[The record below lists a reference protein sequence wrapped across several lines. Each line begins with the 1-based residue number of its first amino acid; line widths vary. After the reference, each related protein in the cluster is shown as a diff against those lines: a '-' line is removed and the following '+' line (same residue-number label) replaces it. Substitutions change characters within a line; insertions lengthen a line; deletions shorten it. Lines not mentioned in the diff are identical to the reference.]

1 MILTLLST
9 EPPPAADD
17 SQAVRRRL
25 KQQDREVWDRLVRDE
40 HGRIFSLH
48 LRLIGDR
55 EVAADLTQETFA
67 EAWRSAGSYS
77 GEAPPRAWL
86 YGVAGNVNRSWLRKQ
101 GRREPED
108 EVDDA
113 LPDPEPTAEEIAIL
127 RERTDLVV
135 SAVRE
140 LPETYRRTV
149 AMRYFGGLTGPEIA
163 EVEGVEPGT
172 IRWRIHEANKRLWA
186 MLEPTLG
193 EEGDDEAGQD
203 GELRIAP

>member
-1 MILTLLST
+1 VG
-9 EPPPAADD
+9 AARARGARAHL
-17 SQAVRRRL
+17 Q
-25 KQQDREVWDRLVRDE
+25 
-40 HGRIFSLH
+40 LH

-67 EAWRSAGSYS
+67 EAWRSVASYS
-77 GEAPPRAWL
+77 AEAPPRAWL
-86 YGVAGNVNRSWLRKQ
+86 CGVAGNVNRSWLRRQ

-113 LPDPEPTAEEIAIL
+113 LPDPEPTAEEISIL
-127 RERTDLVV
+127 RERNELVL
-135 SAVRE
+135 SAIGR

-163 EVEGVEPGT
+163 QVEGVEPGT

-186 MLEPTLG
+186 LLAPTLG

>member
-17 SQAVRRRL
+17 SPALRTRFGE
-25 KQQDREVWDRLVRDE
+25 QDRELWERFVRDE
-40 HGRIFSLH
+40 HGRIFNLH

-67 EAWRSAGSYS
+67 EAWRSVEGYS
-77 GEAPPRAWL
+77 GDAPPRAWL
-86 YGVAGNVNRSWLRKQ
+86 YGVASNVNRNWLRTR
-101 GRREPED
+101 GRHEPETQ
-108 EVDDA
+108 VDDA
-113 LPDPEPTAEEIAIL
+113 LPDPEPTTEEIAIL
-127 RERTDLVV
+127 RERTDLVL
-135 SAVRE
+135 SAVRD

-163 EVEGVEPGT
+163 RIEGVEPGT
-172 IRWRIHEANKRLWA
+172 IRWRIHEANKLLWA
-186 MLEPTLG
+186 ALAPRLG
-193 EEGDDEAGQD
+193 EEGDHEAGRD

>member
-9 EPPPAADD
+9 EPPPVAED
-17 SQAVRRRL
+17 SPTLRRRFAE
-25 KQQDREVWDRLVRDE
+25 KDREVWDRLVHDE
-40 HGRIFSLH
+40 HGRIFNMH

-55 EVAADLTQETFA
+55 EAAADLTQETFA
-67 EAWRSAGSYS
+67 EAWRSAGGYS
-77 GEAPPRAWL
+77 GEGPPRAWL
-86 YGVAGNVNRSWLRKQ
+86 FGVAANVNRSWLRKQ

-108 EVDDA
+108 EVDDT

-127 RERTDLVV
+127 RERQDLILG
-135 SAVRE
+135 AIRE
-140 LPETYRRTV
+140 LPENYRRTV
-149 AMRYFGGLTGPEIA
+149 ALRYFGGLTGPEIA
-163 EVEGVEPGT
+163 DVEDVEPGT

-186 MLEPTLG
+186 ILEPTLG

>member
-1 MILTLLST
+1 MILTLLSI
-9 EPPPAADD
+9 EPPPAAAD
-17 SQAVRRRL
+17 SPTLRTRFRRG
-25 KQQDREVWDRLVRDE
+25 DREVWDRLVRDE
-40 HGRIFSLH
+40 HGRIFNLH

-55 EVAADLTQETFA
+55 EVAADLTQDTFA

-77 GEAPPRAWL
+77 GEGAPRAWL
-86 YGVAGNVNRSWLRKQ
+86 YGVASNVNRSWLRKQ

-108 EVDDA
+108 EMDDT
-113 LPDPEPTAEEIAIL
+113 LPDPEPTAEEIALL
-127 RERTDLVV
+127 RERTDVV
-135 SAVRE
+135 LGALRE
-140 LPETYRRTV
+140 LPESYRRTV

-163 EVEGVEPGT
+163 QVEGVDPGT

-186 MLEPTLG
+186 ILAPTFG